1 VTTAITALYIVRLVQ
16 SLPVSQS
23 SKRNKMP
30 GKKYKGS
37 TTMKKSKLKKPT
49 KKKVLKPLKNRK
61 VGYGR

>member
-1 VTTAITALYIVRLVQ
+1 
-16 SLPVSQS
+16 
-23 SKRNKMP
+23 MP